1 MLVRREALEAA
12 GGIASVRAEIID
24 DCALATRLKAQGP
37 IWLGLTMRA
46 RSLRPYARWTRSER
60 WSPARPT
67 LSSAIRLCC

>member
-37 IWLGLTMRA
+37 IWLGLTDCARAACAPTALSA
-46 RSLRPYARWTRSER
+46 RSGR
-60 WSPARPT
+60 
-67 LSSAIRLCC
+67 